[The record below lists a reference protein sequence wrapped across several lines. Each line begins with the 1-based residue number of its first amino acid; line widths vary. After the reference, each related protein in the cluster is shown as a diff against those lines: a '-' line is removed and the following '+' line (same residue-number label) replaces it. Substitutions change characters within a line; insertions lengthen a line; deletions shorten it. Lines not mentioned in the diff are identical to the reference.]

1 MYKVLLDLSQVS
13 LILLYKYNLLIMTII
28 VRKTHEKDGKRIYI
42 RIGESPPAV
51 KDGKI
56 KDGAFFIVVGDDEGE
71 KKIRL
76 TDQEALDIAQR
87 ILTIYQLHIR
97 IYRKLDKKTYQEYKH
112 RMESQTIDER
122 LENEII
128 RYLIKSGGEATVE
141 EIRDLLSV
149 KHADYLH
156 TMERNGLVI
165 IDGNKV
171 ILNMKK

>member
-1 MYKVLLDLSQVS
+1 
-13 LILLYKYNLLIMTII
+13 MTII

-56 KDGAFFIVVGDDEGE
+56 KDGAFFIIVGDDEGE

-76 TDQEALDIAQR
+76 TDQEALDVAQR
-87 ILTIYQLHIR
+87 ILTIYEMHVKM
-97 IYRKLDKKTYQEYKH
+97 YRKLDKKTYQEYKH
-112 RMESQTIDER
+112 RVESLRNDER
-122 LENEII
+122 LENDII

-141 EIRDLLSV
+141 EIRDLLGV

-156 TMERNGLVI
+156 IMEKNGLVI